1 MTLSAQLNRIRVQQ
15 AISKAFNNTEA
26 TIINGMQTYSSINE
40 AFKNGSGDRFF
51 TINGRYVA
59 LSRHLDNIEEMIE
72 RGFTFM
78 QYEEVIIASSV
89 LVATMDG
96 NPEVQLRQNGDRW
109 WMISNK
115 TGMHTISSPELDTRV
130 YAHWNQFQQNQN

>member
-26 TIINGMQTYSSINE
+26 TIINGMQTYSTINE

-96 NPEVQLRQNGDRW
+96 NPEVQL
-109 WMISNK
+109 
-115 TGMHTISSPELDTRV
+115 
-130 YAHWNQFQQNQN
+130 